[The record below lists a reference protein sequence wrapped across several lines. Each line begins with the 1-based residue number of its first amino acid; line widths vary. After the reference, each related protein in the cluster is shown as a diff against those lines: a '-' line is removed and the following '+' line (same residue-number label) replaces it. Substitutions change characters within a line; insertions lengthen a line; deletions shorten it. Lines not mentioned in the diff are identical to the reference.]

1 MSSPIAAEFV
11 VPPRPPQVRRWH
23 GLRRVLAVRLDAAGD
38 VLMTTPALRALRM
51 TRPER
56 LTLLTSTSGAAVAE
70 LLPELDDVIVYD
82 PPWMKALRESVDPVA
97 DLAFIERLRAE
108 GFDAAAIFTVNSQSS
123 LPAATLTYLAGI
135 PRRLAHCRENPYGL
149 LTDWVPD
156 PEPDVPLR
164 HEVRRQLD
172 LLAHVGIRAT
182 DEHLSLHIPD
192 VASRAIRSRLGRLGI
207 DLRRPWIVVHPGA
220 TAPSRRYPVERF
232 GEVLRR
238 LHVRTGW
245 PIILTGSRGERRLV
259 DDVRAAADGLGTSL
273 AGDLDMA
280 EMAALV
286 GVAPLVLTNNSL
298 PAHMAAALGTPV
310 VDLYALTN
318 VQHTPW
324 AVPSRVLSVDV
335 PCKGCRRS
343 ECPLGHNRCLHAVD
357 PRDVV
362 DAILE
367 LAGETGI
374 STTAGETPRAPAL
387 SALSTSPA
395 RRPRRA
401 PRGGELAVVR

>member
-1 MSSPIAAEFV
+1 MSAMVPIESV
-11 VPPRPPQVRRWH
+11 VPPRPAQVRPWV
-23 GLRRVLAVRLDAAGD
+23 GLQRLLAVRLDAAGD
-38 VLMTTPALRALRM
+38 VLMTTPALRALRA
-51 TRPER
+51 TGPER
-56 LTLLTSTSGAAVAE
+56 LTLLTSGSGAAVAE

-82 PPWMKALRESVDPVA
+82 PPWMKHSPEGSDPWTDV
-97 DLAFIERLRAE
+97 AFIDRLRAE
-108 GFDAAAIFTVNSQSS
+108 RFDAAAIFTVHSQSP

-135 PRRLAHCRENPYGL
+135 PRRLAHCRENPYAL

-156 PEPDVPLR
+156 PEADVPLR

-172 LLAHVGIRAT
+172 LLSHVGIRAA
-182 DEHLSLHIPD
+182 DEHLSLHVPD
-192 VASRAIRSRLGRLGI
+192 VASRAIRTRLDQLGI
-207 DLRRPWIVVHPGA
+207 DARGPWIVAHPGA
-220 TAPSRRYPVERF
+220 TAPSRRYPVDRF

-245 PIILTGSRGERRLV
+245 PIVLTGSRGERRLV
-259 DDVRAAADGLGTSL
+259 DDVRGAADGLGTSL
-273 AGDLDMA
+273 AGELTMA

-286 GVAPLVLTNNSL
+286 AVAPLVLTNNSL
-298 PAHMAAALGTPV
+298 PAHMAAAVGTPV

-343 ECPLGHNRCLHAVD
+343 VCPLGHNRCLHAVD

-367 LAGETGI
+367 LAFETGI
-374 STTAGETPRAPAL
+374 GTPTSGTSLVLPRLGRSAITTAQPRTPRRDEPA
-387 SALSTSPA
+387 
-395 RRPRRA
+395 
-401 PRGGELAVVR
+401 AVR